1 MISTG
6 NEADLDSA
14 TFADHLLD
22 DERVRAI
29 AMFIEID
36 PHPA

>member
-14 TFADHLLD
+14 TFVDHLLD

-29 AMFIEID
+29 AMFIETIR
-36 PHPA
+36 HPA